1 MKSRS
6 EEFEEWG
13 TEVIFGRAKGFRAA
27 MMRMILRGAS
37 WLFRLVVLAR
47 LYLFHSSIARQARL
61 GMLVVS
67 VGNIT
72 VGGTGKTPV
81 VELLARTLTR
91 RGRKVAIL
99 TRGYK
104 SAELDKPQEWR
115 DKDGRLP
122 ENLPKIAS
130 DGKTRYLGPLHSGDE
145 PFMLAKNLDGVAVL
159 VDKNRIKSGIF
170 AIEHLGCDTLLLD
183 DGMQYLKLAH
193 ELDIVLVDCGAPFG
207 TGAMLPRGTLREPR
221 SSLARASYIILT
233 KCGGKPQDE
242 LISAI
247 RKYNPVADIIVSDHG
262 PGIWKMCSRGNAFLW
277 RPSGGNGWRASA
289 ASHVRKVL
297 KTPCAPWAP
306 TWKSAAGFRTTTGL
320 NKRNCRNFTTAA
332 QTGPWT

>member
-104 SAELDKPQEWR
+104 SSELDKPQEWR

-247 RKYNPVADIIVSDHG
+247 RKYNPVADILSLIH
-262 PGIWKMCSRGNAFLW
+262 I
-277 RPSGGNGWRASA
+277 
-289 ASHVRKVL
+289 
-297 KTPCAPWAP
+297 
-306 TWKSAAGFRTTTGL
+306 
-320 NKRNCRNFTTAA
+320 
-332 QTGPWT
+332 

>member
-130 DGKTRYLGPLHSGDE
+130 DGKTRYLGPCIPE
-145 PFMLAKNLDGVAVL
+145 MNLSCSPKIWTAW
-159 VDKNRIKSGIF
+159 RCWWIKTASSP
-170 AIEHLGCDTLLLD
+170 ASSPLSTW
-183 DGMQYLKLAH
+183 
-193 ELDIVLVDCGAPFG
+193 GA
-207 TGAMLPRGTLREPR
+207 
-221 SSLARASYIILT
+221 
-233 KCGGKPQDE
+233 
-242 LISAI
+242 
-247 RKYNPVADIIVSDHG
+247 
-262 PGIWKMCSRGNAFLW
+262 
-277 RPSGGNGWRASA
+277 
-289 ASHVRKVL
+289 
-297 KTPCAPWAP
+297 TPCCW
-306 TWKSAAGFRTTTGL
+306 
-320 NKRNCRNFTTAA
+320 TTACNI
-332 QTGPWT
+332 

>member
-27 MMRMILRGAS
+27 MMRVVLRGAS

-81 VELLARTLTR
+81 VELLARTLTL

-104 SAELDKPQEWR
+104 AQSWISLRNGE
-115 DKDGRLP
+115 
-122 ENLPKIAS
+122 
-130 DGKTRYLGPLHSGDE
+130 TRTAGCR
-145 PFMLAKNLDGVAVL
+145 
-159 VDKNRIKSGIF
+159 RIF
-170 AIEHLGCDTLLLD
+170 
-183 DGMQYLKLAH
+183 
-193 ELDIVLVDCGAPFG
+193 
-207 TGAMLPRGTLREPR
+207 PR
-221 SSLARASYIILT
+221 SPATEKRAT
-233 KCGGKPQDE
+233 
-242 LISAI
+242 
-247 RKYNPVADIIVSDHG
+247 
-262 PGIWKMCSRGNAFLW
+262 
-277 RPSGGNGWRASA
+277 
-289 ASHVRKVL
+289 
-297 KTPCAPWAP
+297 
-306 TWKSAAGFRTTTGL
+306 
-320 NKRNCRNFTTAA
+320 
-332 QTGPWT
+332 